1 MSPRRAGRALVAALA
16 ILFAALPASAAAQ
29 GRDKPTRVMI
39 VVLDQMLPEY
49 VERFDMDN
57 VRTLMRGGVNF
68 ERAYLGHMAAETVI
82 SHNVMTSGVFPKRMG
97 WSNEVYRDTRN
108 LLGAGRGTHHVTSSL
123 GCEEFETVLKARGY
137 RKLDDY
143 LGGKFIAVAQKATA
157 ACTAGHPADAEDI
170 VVHMGGRNFDCDGD
184 QTINWRGPAGANV
197 PAYLSEPSCG
207 RFYVDSSKTLTY
219 GTAETKP
226 AWMYPLDGNRFAI
239 GNDDAHLGGDVWT
252 ADAAIELLRRER
264 DWKGMLVSFGSID
277 KAGHMWGADDR
288 GPSGKGA
295 DVHEQAHVPHIAHVA
310 DQQVGRLLAALEAR
324 GLRDDTLVVLTADHA
339 GQTARRYHGV
349 NQAGRSDFNWY
360 YGKDPDE
367 EYLKPSPS
375 LKPLLDTGNVEFS
388 YQDGHVATWLR
399 DRSPEALT
407 RAARA
412 MRRLPDV
419 IAAYRRAGRRYEQVG
434 RTGRMSRRE
443 RAWWRAHGQ
452 ELVDTMA
459 APYGPDVVGLL
470 RDATSY
476 GVKGDHGGHQRR
488 IQEIPIAFSWPG
500 LRPAT
505 RQRALRSVDILPTV
519 LQAMG
524 KRPARNHP
532 LDGRA
537 ARLGLRR

>member
-1 MSPRRAGRALVAALA
+1 MFIRRAGRTLAAVLVVLLA
-16 ILFAALPASAAAQ
+16 VLPAAATAKSPS
-29 GRDKPTRVMI
+29 KPRRVMI
-39 VVLDQMLPEY
+39 VVLDQLLPEY
-49 VERFDMDN
+49 VDRYDMDN
-57 VRTLMRGGVNF
+57 VRTLMKGGVNF

-82 SHNVMTSGVFPKRMG
+82 SHNVMTSGIFPKRMG

-108 LLGAGRGTHHVTSSL
+108 VLGAGRGTYHVTSSL
-123 GCEEFETVLKARGY
+123 GCEDFETLLKARGH

-143 LGGKFIAVAQKATA
+143 LRGQFIAVGQKATA

-170 VVHMGGRNFDCDGD
+170 IVHMGGRKFDCDGD
-184 QTINWRGPAGANV
+184 ATINWRGPAGANV
-197 PAYLSEPSCG
+197 PTYLSEPSCG
-207 RFYVDSSKTLTY
+207 RFYINSSKTHTY

-239 GNDDAHLGGDVWT
+239 GNDEAHLGGDVWT
-252 ADAAIELLRRER
+252 ADAAIEMLRRER

-295 DVHEQAHVPHIAHVA
+295 DVHRQAHLPHIARVA
-310 DQQVGRLLAALEAR
+310 DQQVGRLLAALKAR
-324 GLRDDTLVVLTADHA
+324 GLRDETLVVLTADHA

-349 NQAGRSDFNWY
+349 NKPGRGEFNWY

-367 EYLKPSPS
+367 EYLEPSPS
-375 LKPLLDTGNVEFS
+375 LKPLLKTGNVDFS

-399 DRSPEALT
+399 DRSPAAVT
-407 RAARA
+407 GAARA

-419 IAAYRRAGRRYEQVG
+419 IAAYRRAGRRYERVG
-434 RTGRMSRRE
+434 RTGKMTRRE
-443 RAWWRAHGQ
+443 RRWWAAHGQ

-459 APYGPDVVGLL
+459 APYGPDLVGLL
-470 RDATSY
+470 RDETSY

-519 LQAMG
+519 LRAMSI
-524 KRPARNHP
+524 RPGRENR
-532 LDGRA
+532 LDGRGVG
-537 ARLGLRR
+537 LGLRR